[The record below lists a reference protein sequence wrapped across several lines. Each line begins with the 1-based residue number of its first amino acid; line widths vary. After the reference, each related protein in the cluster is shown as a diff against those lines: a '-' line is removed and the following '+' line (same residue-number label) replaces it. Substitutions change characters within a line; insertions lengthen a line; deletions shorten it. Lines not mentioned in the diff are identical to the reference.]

1 MSIYTFNN
9 MSINQ
14 KKPLGQI
21 LLGLTIKEVMA
32 EKKSETEKV
41 LRDEMAKDACDG
53 FTSTRIVKRKKGED
67 TTNFYKKDK
76 S

>member
-1 MSIYTFNN
+1 MS
-9 MSINQ
+9 SEH

-21 LLGLTIKEVMA
+21 LLGMTIKEVMA

-41 LRDEMAKDACDG
+41 LRDEMPKETCDG
-53 FTSTRIVKRKKGED
+53 FTSTSIIRRKKGED
-67 TTNFYKKDK
+67 TTHFYKKDK